1 MNYRYLIIGLNC
13 IFIIGCTSIKNTKIK
28 KYNTTAIEKI
38 QKNKADTPKS
48 ILKKENG
55 VKLKLHSFDIAE
67 NNGTQFM
74 DIYDPWEPF
83 NRRMYVFNYYLDK
96 YFLLPV
102 VNSYE
107 FITPKFVRKGV
118 SNFFSNLQEI
128 STFINSV
135 LQMEGNKAIITLI
148 RFAINST
155 VGVLG
160 LFDVAS
166 HMDLPQEYED
176 LGLTLAKYGVGQG
189 PYLVLPGLG
198 PSNLR
203 DITGKTIDMFSV
215 NEINPY
221 DNTTGVDINDTSI
234 KGIDVIDIRYKKREF
249 KYFGTQSPFEYEYIR
264 YFYTEYRNVL
274 IQDIKKN
281 N

>member
-1 MNYRYLIIGLNC
+1 MNYKGFIISLNC
-13 IFIIGCTSIKNTKIK
+13 VFLIGCTSIKNKKIENNNK
-28 KYNTTAIEKI
+28 IIVEKVD
-38 QKNKADTPKS
+38 KNKTDNSVKIS
-48 ILKKENG
+48 EKENEI
-55 VKLKLHSFDIAE
+55 KLKLKIEDIS
-67 NNGTQFM
+67 NDNGTQFI

-107 FITPKFVRKGV
+107 FVTPNFVRKGV

-128 STFINSV
+128 STFVNSI

-166 HMDLPQEYED
+166 HMDLPR
-176 LGLTLAKYGVGQG
+176 V
-189 PYLVLPGLG
+189 
-198 PSNLR
+198 
-203 DITGKTIDMFSV
+203 
-215 NEINPY
+215 
-221 DNTTGVDINDTSI
+221 
-234 KGIDVIDIRYKKREF
+234 
-249 KYFGTQSPFEYEYIR
+249 
-264 YFYTEYRNVL
+264 
-274 IQDIKKN
+274 
-281 N
+281 